1 MYFFPKQLTTALAAQ
16 SAGAREV
23 CLDEPGGWEDWGMD
37 VGWPLDSQS
46 PVG

>member
-16 SAGAREV
+16 SADAREV
-23 CLDEPGGWEDWGMD
+23 CLAEPGGWEDWGME
-37 VGWPLDSQS
+37 VGWLLDSQS

>member
-16 SAGAREV
+16 SADAREV
-23 CLDEPGGWEDWGMD
+23 CLDEPGGWEDWGME
-37 VGWPLDSQS
+37 VGWLLDSQS